1 MDGKKINTQL
11 EVQEAI
17 LKALGGNPAA
27 LTDTVVGMSTLLSSV
42 ITQLTTVV
50 NQLKA
55 PVYSSVTV
63 ITAPTSA
70 VTGATYTP
78 FGNVPCAFID
88 LVNHTGFDVE
98 YRRNGAGE
106 FITIPTGQSRIIE
119 GITNANQISVR
130 RKDGLNTSITV
141 RAEAYVL

>member
-17 LKALGGNPAA
+17 LKALGGNPEA

-63 ITAPTSA
+63 ITAPTST
-70 VTGATYTP
+70 VTGTTYVP

-88 LVNHTGFDVE
+88 IVNHTGADIE

-106 FITIPTGQSRIIE
+106 FITIPTGQSRIVE
-119 GITNANQISVR
+119 GITNANQVAVR
-130 RKDGLNTSITV
+130 RKDSSLTQVTV